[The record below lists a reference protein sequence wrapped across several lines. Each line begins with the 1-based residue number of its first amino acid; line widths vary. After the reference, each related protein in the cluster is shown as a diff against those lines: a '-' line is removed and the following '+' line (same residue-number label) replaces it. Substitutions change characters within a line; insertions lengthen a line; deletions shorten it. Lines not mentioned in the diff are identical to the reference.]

1 MEANLYGFG
10 ILTLFMLGVFALL
23 LIIIWVFSRE
33 GDSERMKVFEVSQEK
48 NFGVIANA
56 LKETVSPLAQRVEE
70 AYEKVEAGLVITKT
84 GFEKASEALTIVI
97 NNQHEQKEAQAKE
110 IGIDMDTQNLLKE
123 VAKEINSLQGKVAVL
138 ETTSTQQFSELKSSV
153 TALREDVNAI
163 VEIVKKLEKAKSE

>member
-33 GDSERMKVFEVSQEK
+33 GDKQRSYDSERMKVFEVSQEK

-70 AYEKVEAGLVITKT
+70 TFEITEV
-84 GFEKASEALTIVI
+84 GFKNTTEALNDI
-97 NNQHEQKEAQAKE
+97 KEGQAKE
-110 IGIDMDTQNLLKE
+110 ERLNEKTQNILE
-123 VAKEINSLQGKVAVL
+123 GVAKEISQLQAKAAEL
-138 ETTSTQQFSELKSSV
+138 ETVSTQQFNDLKASV
-153 TALREDVNAI
+153 ATLQRDLSDMVQL
-163 VEIVKKLEKAKSE
+163 VKEQLEKAKSE